1 MSVTYRML
9 GPLEADVDGEAVRL
23 GSPKQ
28 RVTLAFL
35 LLRPNTL
42 VPVARLVDSL
52 WGDDP
57 PGSATNLV
65 QGYVSGLRKVLGRDA
80 IDTRGVGYV
89 LHVPPGALDLQRF
102 EQLAH
107 EGGLA
112 LERDDPT
119 GAAAS
124 LREAL
129 SLWRGP
135 ALADLADEPLLDPA
149 IARLE
154 ELRVLAHERRIE
166 ADLALGRH
174 ADVVGELEHL
184 VEEHPL
190 RERTRGLLMTA
201 LYRSGR
207 QAEALEAY
215 GAARTI
221 LVDEL
226 GIEPSASLT
235 ALQLSIL
242 RQDATL
248 GPVAEPPNTAG
259 RSILVASLAP
269 DSVESLAALAM
280 PLSRE
285 PARELLLLTTVAT
298 PAELTSAGAHL
309 NGLRSSLVADG
320 IEARAAVFTSL
331 APGADMARLAREND
345 VDLALTDA
353 PDGLLEDARVLGL
366 LDQAPCD
373 VGIVVG
379 GTPGP
384 GPAVVPFAGADH
396 DWAAVELGAWL
407 ARSRGTGLR
416 LVGATTGA
424 DGRDASRLLANA
436 SIAVQ
441 RALGVPAEP
450 VLVEPEPDAL
460 VAAAADAGVV
470 VVGLTDRWRR
480 EGLGRARTALATH
493 GGAPTILVRRG
504 MRPGG
509 LAPRGSETRFTW
521 TVAG

>member
-42 VPVARLVDSL
+42 VPAARLVDSL

-112 LERDDPT
+112 LERDDPG

-166 ADLALGRH
+166 
-174 ADVVGELEHL
+174 
-184 VEEHPL
+184 
-190 RERTRGLLMTA
+190 
-201 LYRSGR
+201 
-207 QAEALEAY
+207 
-215 GAARTI
+215 
-221 LVDEL
+221 
-226 GIEPSASLT
+226 
-235 ALQLSIL
+235 
-242 RQDATL
+242 
-248 GPVAEPPNTAG
+248 
-259 RSILVASLAP
+259 
-269 DSVESLAALAM
+269 
-280 PLSRE
+280 
-285 PARELLLLTTVAT
+285 
-298 PAELTSAGAHL
+298 
-309 NGLRSSLVADG
+309 
-320 IEARAAVFTSL
+320 
-331 APGADMARLAREND
+331 
-345 VDLALTDA
+345 
-353 PDGLLEDARVLGL
+353 
-366 LDQAPCD
+366 
-373 VGIVVG
+373 
-379 GTPGP
+379 
-384 GPAVVPFAGADH
+384 
-396 DWAAVELGAWL
+396 
-407 ARSRGTGLR
+407 
-416 LVGATTGA
+416 
-424 DGRDASRLLANA
+424 
-436 SIAVQ
+436 
-441 RALGVPAEP
+441 
-450 VLVEPEPDAL
+450 
-460 VAAAADAGVV
+460 
-470 VVGLTDRWRR
+470 
-480 EGLGRARTALATH
+480 
-493 GGAPTILVRRG
+493 
-504 MRPGG
+504 
-509 LAPRGSETRFTW
+509 
-521 TVAG
+521 